1 MTEISIETERPRAGL
16 VARPLRIY
24 EKEGSPVT
32 KFDYARLRLS
42 TFLLDWFI
50 VFYIF
55 YCVDYSATELIRITN
70 IWSQAWLT
78 AGGYVAAV
86 APYTGWLAAFRVTE
100 IWPFW
105 LILAME
111 IAALWGCL
119 GVTVGS
125 KLTGLRVV
133 REAQNVRYTWPGPG
147 QRLLRWL
154 GWNLALLSLGLGHLL
169 PLWDDKGQ
177 TLADRLAK
185 TLVVPKELAV
195 EEAARGLG
203 TRWYRTSWGLGA
215 ALFLA
220 LTLLTGYLI
229 TEVDLPKLALNLPAA
244 TRIIS
249 QFFNPNWDIFGD
261 MFQAMIV
268 TIYLALMATVFGVP
282 VAAALSFLGARN
294 MMPRNWWGTGIYYVT
309 RTFFNVFRSIE
320 AIAWAIIFA
329 VWVGIGPFAG
339 TLALGV
345 HTIAALGK
353 LYSEQVENIDMG
365 PVEAVTAT
373 GANKLQTI
381 IYAVVPQVIP
391 PFIAFTLY
399 RWDINVR
406 MSTIIGMVGGGGIGN
421 FLIQYQQLMKWS
433 SVGMIVWIIAV
444 VVWILDIGSGK
455 IRERIL

>member
-1 MTEISIETERPRAGL
+1 MAEISIDTERPQEGL
-16 VARPLRIY
+16 VARSLRVY
-24 EKEGSPVT
+24 EKEGSPVSR
-32 KFDYARLRLS
+32 FDYARSRLS

-50 VFYIF
+50 VFYSF
-55 YCVDYSATELIRITN
+55 YCVDYCATELIRITN
-70 IWSQAWLT
+70 IWTQTWPGVS
-78 AGGYVAAV
+78 YVALLN
-86 APYTGWLAAFRVTE
+86 PYVGWLAAFRVTE

-105 LILAME
+105 LLVALE

-119 GVTVGS
+119 GVTVAS

-133 REAQNVRYTWPGPG
+133 REEKRVRYTWPGRG

-154 GWNLALLSLGLGHLL
+154 AWNLALLPAGVGHLL
-169 PLWDDKGQ
+169 PLWDEKGQ
-177 TLADRLAK
+177 TLADKLAG

-195 EEAARGLG
+195 EEAARGQG
-203 TRWYRTSWGLGA
+203 ARWYRTSWGLGA
-215 ALFLA
+215 VLFLA

-229 TEVDLPKLALNLPAA
+229 TEVDFPKLFLNLPAA
-244 TRIIS
+244 TRIIN
-249 QFFNPNWDIFGD
+249 QFFSPNWDIFGD
-261 MFQAMIV
+261 MFQLMVV
-268 TIYLALMATVFGVP
+268 TIYLALMATIFGVP
-282 VAAALSFLGARN
+282 IAAALSFLGARN
-294 MMPRNWWGTGIYYVT
+294 MMPRTWWGTGIYYIT

-353 LYSEQVENIDMG
+353 LYSEQVESVDMG
-365 PVEAVTAT
+365 PVEAITAT

-406 MSTIIGMVGGGGIGN
+406 MSTIVGMVGGGGIGN
-421 FLIQYQQLMKWS
+421 ALIQYQQLMRWS
-433 SVGMIVWIIAV
+433 SVGMIVWMITV
-444 VVWILDIGSGK
+444 VVWVMDIGSGK

>member
-1 MTEISIETERPRAGL
+1 MAEISIETERPRETL
-16 VARPLRIY
+16 VARPLRVY
-24 EKEGSPVT
+24 EKEGSPVS

-55 YCVDYSATELIRITN
+55 YCLDYSATELIRIVN
-70 IWSQAWLT
+70 IWTQPWLSKD
-78 AGGYVAAV
+78 GFVPLI
-86 APYTGWLAAFRVTE
+86 APYTGWLVAFRVTE

-105 LILAME
+105 LLLALE

-119 GVTVGS
+119 SVTIGS

-133 REAQNVRYTWPGPG
+133 REAERVRYTGPDLR
-147 QRLLRWL
+147 QRLIRWL
-154 GWNLALLSLGLGHLL
+154 AWNLALLPLGLGCLL
-169 PLWDDKGQ
+169 PLWDEQGQ
-177 TLADRLAK
+177 TLADRLAG

-195 EEAARGLG
+195 EEAAPGRG
-203 TRWYRTSWGLGA
+203 TRWYRTSWGLGTV
-215 ALFLA
+215 LFLT

-229 TEVDLPKLALNLPAA
+229 TEVDLPKLVLNFPAA
-244 TRIIS
+244 TRIIN
-249 QFFNPNWDIFGD
+249 QFFNPNWEIFGE

-268 TIYLALMATVFGVP
+268 TIYLALMATAFGVP
-282 VAAALSFLGARN
+282 VAAVLSFLGARN
-294 MMPRNWWGTGIYYVT
+294 MMPRTWWGTGIYYIT

-365 PVEAVTAT
+365 PVEAITAT
-373 GANKLQTI
+373 GANRFQTV

-433 SVGMIVWIIAV
+433 SVGMIVWIIAA
-444 VVWILDIGSGK
+444 VVWIMDIGSGK